1 MAGVVM
7 RKALLLIALGSF
19 TVLASSCN
27 STERAPADA
36 PAASSQ
42 QLLDEL
48 VALERSA
55 LDRWIRLDPDGY
67 LDLYAQGVTYFDPQ
81 REKRIDGLAAM
92 QNMLAPIRGM
102 TAPFTEP
109 RYELID
115 PKVQAFGDA
124 ALLTFNVV
132 SYGKIGDRPEGVL
145 ARWNASELYAR
156 VEGSWKIVHS
166 HWSYVKPKVTP
177 PAL

>member
-1 MAGVVM
+1 MQ
-7 RKALLLIALGSF
+7 RALLSIALGSF
-19 TVLASSCN
+19 TALSSSCN
-27 STERAPADA
+27 STERAPAET
-36 PAASSQ
+36 PAASPQ

-67 LDLYAQGVTYFDPQ
+67 LELYAQDVTYFDPQ
-81 REKRIDGLAAM
+81 REKRIDGVAAM
-92 QNMLAPIRGM
+92 ESILAPIRGM
-102 TAPFTEP
+102 TAPFTAP
-109 RYELID
+109 RYEMID
-115 PKVQAFGDA
+115 PKVQTFGDA

-132 SYGKIGDRPEGVL
+132 SYGKVGDRPESIL

-156 VEGSWKIVHS
+156 VGGKWKIAHS
-166 HWSYVKPKVTP
+166 HWSYVKPNVRP